1 MICLRYHI
9 FYAFLS
15 GLCFNFLPYY
25 LCLVLQ
31 ANILHAKHGW
41 DIAILYSH
49 KHARG
54 DTVQGYGTPGIGA
67 MFIGKEKS
75 KVSEAGRA
83 AWNLFEKF
91 ADRKYFYNV
100 YYIKGM
106 GYSSSHLGCK

>member
-1 MICLRYHI
+1 M
-9 FYAFLS
+9 
-15 GLCFNFLPYY
+15 
-25 LCLVLQ
+25 Q

-41 DIAILYSH
+41 DMAILYSH

-54 DTVQGYGTPGIGA
+54 DSVQGYGTPGIGA
-67 MFIGKEKS
+67 MFIGKGKS

-91 ADRKYFYNV
+91 ADRKYFYNIAIV
-100 YYIKGM
+100 CYIKGI